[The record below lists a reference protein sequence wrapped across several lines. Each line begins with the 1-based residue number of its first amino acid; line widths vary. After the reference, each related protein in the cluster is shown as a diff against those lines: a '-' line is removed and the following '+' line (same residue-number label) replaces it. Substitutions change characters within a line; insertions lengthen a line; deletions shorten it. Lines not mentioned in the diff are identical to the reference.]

1 MRVLC
6 TGLKLSHKFE
16 IISIKE
22 VTFLETNKCRQIWLI
37 IVVIKWIKHKVI
49 FYQVKQKNGK
59 YIIINCLFSIK
70 ETFLGLS
77 VGVHKLLILCGGG
90 WLYVS

>member
-1 MRVLC
+1 MTYTFC
-6 TGLKLSHKFE
+6 E
-16 IISIKE
+16 IKK
-22 VTFLETNKCRQIWLI
+22 TNEKAQ
-37 IVVIKWIKHKVI
+37 

-59 YIIINCLFSIK
+59 YIIMNCLFSIK